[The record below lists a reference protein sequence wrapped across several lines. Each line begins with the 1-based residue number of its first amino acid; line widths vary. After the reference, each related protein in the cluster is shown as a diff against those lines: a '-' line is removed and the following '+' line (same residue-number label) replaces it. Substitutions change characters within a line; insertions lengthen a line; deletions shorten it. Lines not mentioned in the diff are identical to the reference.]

1 MRATTAAEVR
11 SEPAP
16 QALEQ
21 FRRDVV
27 AGLSARPRSLP
38 SVYFYDD
45 AGSRLFQRIM
55 ELPEYYLTRTE
66 RAILERRAPEI
77 AAPLAGRP
85 VTVVDLGAGDAD
97 KTRLLLAALRERT
110 PRLAYAP
117 VDVSSAALVEAGARV
132 RGEWPGLEVVPVPA
146 DYAAGLRWLAG
157 REERGALLVLLLG
170 SNVGNL
176 EHEAAGAL
184 FADLRRALRPGD
196 HALVGFDLVKDAA
209 VLRAAYDDA
218 AGVTAAFNLNLL
230 VRMNRELGADF
241 DLAAFAHR
249 AAWDR
254 RRARMESWLVSRR
267 AQRVHV
273 AGRAFALGRGERI
286 QTEISCKYTEA
297 QAAGFARAAG
307 FEEAGRFLDD
317 RGWFL
322 DAFWRVPGEPA
333 GR

>member
-1 MRATTAAEVR
+1 MQPTTALDLTSA
-11 SEPAP
+11 PAP
-16 QALEQ
+16 EALER

-45 AGSRLFQRIM
+45 EGSRLFQRIA

-85 VTVVDLGAGDAD
+85 VTVVDLGAGDGD

-110 PRLAYAP
+110 PRVAYAP
-117 VDVSSAALVEAGARV
+117 VDVSAAALVEAGARV
-132 RGEWPGLEVVPVPA
+132 RAEWPGLEVVPVPA

-157 REERGALLVLLLG
+157 REAEGALLVLLLG

-176 EHEAAGAL
+176 EHPAAAAL
-184 FADLRRALRPGD
+184 FAELRRALRPGD
-196 HALVGFDLVKDAA
+196 HALVGFDLVKEAA

-230 VRMNRELGADF
+230 HRMNRELGADF
-241 DLAAFAHR
+241 DPGAFAHR
-249 AAWDR
+249 AAWVR
-254 RRARMESWLVSRR
+254 RRARMESFLVSRR
-267 AQRVHV
+267 AQVVHV
-273 AGRAFALGRGERI
+273 AGRAFELGRGERI
-286 QTEISCKYTEA
+286 QTEISCKYTPA
-297 QAAGFARAAG
+297 RAARFAREAG
-307 FEEAGRFLDD
+307 FEEAGRFTDE

-322 DAFWRVPGEPA
+322 DALWRVPERA
-333 GR
+333 